1 MTLDAIGNIG
11 EAVGGLAVVVSLV
24 YLAIQMRLNTASV
37 RSATHQSIVATSA
50 TTNAVIAQ
58 DKELARI
65 FRVGCENLAS
75 LDDDERVQFSF
86 LVSQFIDIFENLY
99 LHHVHGSLDDDF
111 WRPREEAYLDLFRT
125 PGFAHCW
132 RERSSQYSSSF
143 ERFMNERIEES
154 TESQTSRRL
163 LLRDEPPRSSE

>member
-11 EAVGGLAVVVSLV
+11 EAVGALAVVISLV

-65 FRVGCENLAS
+65 FRVGCDDLNQ
-75 LDDDERVQFSF
+75 LDEDERVQFSF
-86 LVSQFIDIFENLY
+86 LVSQFIDIFENLF
-99 LHHVHGSLDDDF
+99 LHHRHGSLDDDF

-132 RERSSQYSSSF
+132 QERSPHYSSSF
-143 ERFMNERIEES
+143 QRFVNERVENRSGSE
-154 TESQTSRRL
+154 TPRRL
-163 LLRDEPPRSSE
+163 LLREEPIHPPE

>member
-1 MTLDAIGNIG
+1 MNLDAIGNIG
-11 EAVGGLAVVVSLV
+11 EAVGALAVVVSLV

-58 DKELARI
+58 NKELARI
-65 FRVGCENLAS
+65 FRVGCDELNQ

-99 LHHVHGSLDDDF
+99 LHHRHGSLDDDF

-132 RERSSQYSSSF
+132 NERSQHYATSF
-143 ERFMNERIEES
+143 QEFVNERLADRP
-154 TESQTSRRL
+154 ESQTQRQL
-163 LLRDEPPRSSE
+163 LLREEPRPPSA